1 VLVLSGKKPNNTS
14 SSLPATTIIHAS
26 TTGTSQPDDEVKSE
40 ATDAIT
46 GTETIDAAITST
58 ETINAAIT
66 STETANAAIT
76 STETANALVKSEVTV
91 VEEDTKEVVAMAG
104 VTAVSQDLPPES
116 MDSEP
121 IATTLKVEGDVKG
134 EDKLGLANGGA
145 TQHEVAEEVE
155 EEEEELVFD
164 YEAKPESSEIAF
176 QTRAESLFAEI
187 CMSLVT
193 VSLSHID
200 EMEPGVRAKTY
211 PLNCLS
217 WPELARRCLIQH
229 LFKLTRGIS
238 DITSLLYGPK
248 SKNPAKEKSILA
260 LAQQRMMAK

>member
-14 SSLPATTIIHAS
+14 SSLPATTSIIPSS
-26 TTGTSQPDDEVKSE
+26 TTGTSQPDNEVKSE
-40 ATDAIT
+40 GTD
-46 GTETIDAAITST
+46 AITST

-66 STETANAAIT
+66 STETI
-76 STETANALVKSEVTV
+76 NALVKSEVSV
-91 VEEDTKEVVAMAG
+91 EEEDTKEVVAMAG
-104 VTAVSQDLPPES
+104 VTSVSQDLPPES

-121 IATTLKVEGDVKG
+121 LATTPKVEIEVEV
-134 EDKLGLANGGA
+134 EDKLGLTNDT
-145 TQHEVAEEVE
+145 TQQEVVEEA

-248 SKNPAKEKSILA
+248 SKNPTKEKSILA

>member
-14 SSLPATTIIHAS
+14 SSLPATTSIIPSS
-26 TTGTSQPDDEVKSE
+26 TTGTSQPDNEVKSE
-40 ATDAIT
+40 GTD
-46 GTETIDAAITST
+46 AITST

-66 STETANAAIT
+66 STETI
-76 STETANALVKSEVTV
+76 NALVKSEVSV
-91 VEEDTKEVVAMAG
+91 EEEDTKEVVAMAG
-104 VTAVSQDLPPES
+104 VTSVSQDLPPES

-121 IATTLKVEGDVKG
+121 LATTPKVEVEGEVEVEVEVEV
-134 EDKLGLANGGA
+134 EDKLGLTNDT
-145 TQHEVAEEVE
+145 TQQEVVEEA

-248 SKNPAKEKSILA
+248 SKNPPKEKSILA